1 MRALKTILGSSLI
14 HEKTSL
20 NGRMVALTE
29 VVGIF
34 VRHLKRK
41 AERVKAQEERAA
53 ANRQRREAGEDTPWQ
68 AARKERARR
77 RAEDPIVNK
86 RREELRAA

>member
-1 MRALKTILGSSLI
+1 MAEGNRSNKGNPASKRMTNANLKARRARSWARG
-14 HEKTSL
+14 
-20 NGRMVALTE
+20 
-29 VVGIF
+29 
-34 VRHLKRK
+34 LKRK

-68 AARKERARR
+68 AACKERARR
-77 RAEDPIVNK
+77 RAEDPRVNK